1 MNIINEI
8 SEFILKNKECFF
20 QKLIRGKQYKY
31 LYEYILNSTKDFDY
45 LSLSERI
52 YWILNGI
59 HSPIKC
65 VTCGKEIHKKL
76 KCDPITGYSNKF
88 HCSISCAQLD
98 PDVKTKIESNSM
110 LKYGTRRPQQ
120 SNDYKK
126 NLSIKLN
133 SLSKDHWNK
142 ANEKRENTCKTKY
155 GVTNV
160 SQVDEIHKKA
170 VNSLLSFSDEK
181 RSEVNAKILNTKISK
196 YGKDNISNQIK
207 RKETLKTRSKEIQ
220 SEISIKTKNTLIK
233 KYGITCGCHTEEGR
247 NNAKKSYMQKTFESL
262 KLNDFVTPM
271 FKFTDLDFHTYRNVK
286 LKWKCKKCGNIF
298 KSKIFEHQSHIARCL
313 KCFPLH
319 PQTSKAEMEIVNYIK
334 TFYNDEIKQNTRS
347 IIKPHELDIYIP
359 DKNLAIELDGVYWH
373 SEEMGTDSNYHINKT
388 IDCMNKN
395 IRLIHIFDKEWN
407 NKTDIIKS
415 KISSIFNV
423 NPISLNDKSC
433 IIKEIP
439 YNIKSDFLIT
449 NHLYGDCKSNLNLGL
464 YLNNELISCISMSNT
479 QSNFHE
485 WNIDRFCNKLNYNI
499 INSLEIILNHFK
511 TIYNPNKITVY
522 VDRKW
527 NDDEIYIKNNF
538 KLYKTLEP
546 DYWYWNYKK
555 NGYLEP
561 RINYTNSHMKS
572 ILPIYNDQM
581 SEHENMKNNGYMRI
595 FDCGYS
601 ILTKSFK

>member
-1 MNIINEI
+1 
-8 SEFILKNKECFF
+8 
-20 QKLIRGKQYKY
+20 
-31 LYEYILNSTKDFDY
+31 
-45 LSLSERI
+45 
-52 YWILNGI
+52 
-59 HSPIKC
+59 
-65 VTCGKEIHKKL
+65 
-76 KCDPITGYSNKF
+76 
-88 HCSISCAQLD
+88 
-98 PDVKTKIESNSM
+98 M

-126 NLSIKLN
+126 NLSEKLN

-142 ANEKRENTCKTKY
+142 ANEKRKNTCKTKY

-170 VNSLLSFSDEK
+170 VNSLLSLSDEK
-181 RSEVNAKILNTKISK
+181 RSEINAKILNTKMSK
-196 YGKDNISNQIK
+196 YGKDNISNQTK

-220 SEISIKTKNTLIK
+220 SEISTKTKNTLIE
-233 KYGITCGCHTEEGR
+233 KYGITCGCHTVEGR

-262 KLNDFVTPM
+262 RLNDFVTPL
-271 FKFTDLDFHTYRNVK
+271 FKFTDLDFHTYRNIE

-319 PQTSKAEMEIVNYIK
+319 PQTSKAEIEIVNYIK
-334 TFYNDEIKQNTRS
+334 TFYNDEIKQNIRS

-373 SEEMGTDSNYHINKT
+373 SEEMGTDSNYHLNKT

-423 NPISLNDKSC
+423 DSISLNDKSC

-449 NHLYGDCKSNLNLGL
+449 NHLYGDCESNLNLGL
-464 YLNNELISCISMSNT
+464 YLNDELISCISMSNT
-479 QSNFHE
+479 QSNSHE
-485 WNIDRFCNKLNYNI
+485 WNIDRFCNKLNCNI
-499 INSLEIILNHFK
+499 TNSLEIILNHFK
-511 TIYNPNKITVY
+511 TIYNPDKITVY

-561 RINYTNSHMKS
+561 RINYTNSNMKN

-595 FDCGYS
+595 FDCGYF